1 MQSIK
6 LTSMLK
12 ENEVFNDQW
21 SSFNKNIDTSTL
33 MQANEEKKESKP
45 RITPLK
51 DVVSKSQSIQKDE
64 QNTDT

>member
-33 MQANEEKKESKP
+33 MQVNEEKKESSEKQDYFDFLDK
-45 RITPLK
+45 IK
-51 DVVSKSQSIQKDE
+51 
-64 QNTDT
+64 